1 MKPFVTLGE
10 TKTPNGSRFALGEH
24 DGEFFL
30 KLNGTQLM
38 STTSTVSELLLADL
52 ACDFR
57 EHRESPRVLIGG
69 LGLGFSLKRVLEIVG
84 PRATV
89 VVAELWPEVVA
100 WNQEF
105 LKHINGHLLEDK
117 RVEIF
122 VGDVYECIAKAGKLK
137 YDAILLDVDNGPTSF
152 VQPQNSRLYGKGGF
166 SLIRQALHRSGN
178 VAFWSAEREPIFKAR
193 FAREGFQVQ
202 EVPCKAHERAKRMAH
217 YIYVG
222 EKVDGTV
229 KGAAPQAQKTAASK
243 GGKASSGKS
252 ARPFRPRPPAPR

>member
-1 MKPFVTLGE
+1 
-10 TKTPNGSRFALGEH
+10 
-24 DGEFFL
+24 
-30 KLNGTQLM
+30 
-38 STTSTVSELLLADL
+38 
-52 ACDFR
+52 
-57 EHRESPRVLIGG
+57 
-69 LGLGFSLKRVLEIVG
+69 
-84 PRATV
+84 
-89 VVAELWPEVVA
+89 
-100 WNQEF
+100 
-105 LKHINGHLLEDK
+105 LLEDK

-122 VGDVYECIAKAGKLK
+122 IGDVYDCIAKAGKLK

-178 VAFWSAEREPIFKAR
+178 VAFWSAEREPIFRAK

-229 KGAAPQAQKTAASK
+229 KGAPQQAPKSAPSK
-243 GGKASSGKS
+243 GGKGASGKS
-252 ARPFRPRPPAPR
+252 ARPFRPRPPVPR